1 MPYLLISILFLASSR
16 TPHLH
21 SAGDTG
27 LLSGS
32 DPGFATLDVL
42 RLPGLGVS
50 SLRLSQRASPPEP
63 SGLETHFGLT
73 WDIYFHSLQ
82 ADRWREVQ
90 KTEVEGISNWL
101 RSGGERGVLER
112 ARRRTCES
120 GAYGHY
126 CPGRPP
132 ESCPLRVEHRC
143 S

>member
-50 SLRLSQRASPPEP
+50 SLQLSQRASPPEP

-101 RSGGERGVLER
+101 RSGGERGGPER

-120 GAYGHY
+120 GAYGHH
-126 CPGRPP
+126 CPVRPP